1 MAFAKPS
8 KFKERVRTSL
18 RSTLTSPSV
27 GSGVSAKRPLLPV
40 GAARAGVEGCGVASS
55 GLEPDVISHGVAL
68 RYLWLGSVVFVEV
81 DGTKSLIADKAMGR
95 GVPDCVR

>member
-1 MAFAKPS
+1 MASAKPS
-8 KFKERVRTSL
+8 KFKERVRKERFCVSRFKERVRTSL

-55 GLEPDVISHGVAL
+55 GLERDVISHGVAL
-68 RYLWLGSVVFVEV
+68 RSCG
-81 DGTKSLIADKAMGR
+81 
-95 GVPDCVR
+95 

>member
-1 MAFAKPS
+1 MAFAKLSNFPS

-55 GLEPDVISHGVAL
+55 GLERDVISPC
-68 RYLWLGSVVFVEV
+68 YLWVGSVVFVPRF
-81 DGTKSLIADKAMGR
+81 GFKKTAQHL
-95 GVPDCVR
+95 VRDPVQ

>member
-68 RYLWLGSVVFVEV
+68 RYLWLGSVVFVPRF
-81 DGTKSLIADKAMGR
+81 GAKKTA
-95 GVPDCVR
+95 